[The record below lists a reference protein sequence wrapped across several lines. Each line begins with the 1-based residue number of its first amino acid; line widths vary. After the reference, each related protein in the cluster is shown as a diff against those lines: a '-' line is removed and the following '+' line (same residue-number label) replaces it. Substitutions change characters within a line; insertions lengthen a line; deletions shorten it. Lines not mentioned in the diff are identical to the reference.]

1 VIARIGR
8 SLGLNRAGLAH
19 GLRLAFAAWL
29 AFAIASLLHVGNAY
43 WAAMPIWVVA
53 QASRGLLLERAV
65 LRFLGTVLGAAVG
78 FGLLRL
84 TDDPRLLL
92 ALLGLW
98 VAANSAATQLL
109 RGVLAYGA
117 LMSGMTAAVVI
128 LPSVLAPGHSAAVAL
143 ARVEC
148 TLIGVVVVTLV
159 TGLWTPV
166 SPRQAFFRDVRR
178 LASDAVGF
186 VAAVLEGAPPEE
198 ADAGEQRIL
207 REMGEVQATAS
218 RVTAGSVE
226 GYRRLHHVDALVT
239 ASLAVMA
246 AGRALDQRLRREGG
260 LAGPLADDLASLAD
274 LLRRTE
280 PRDAGAQRAL
290 LSRIE
295 RHDARL
301 AHALD
306 RLIRAEAAFGM
317 EPGRADARSFG
328 SKASYLAPHHDARLA
343 AETGLATGAATFLAA
358 LLGYVSG
365 WPMGELAA
373 LGVCIFSM
381 VLGSLPMPRAVAPL
395 MLLGVGIGVVTA
407 LFYRLAIQPH
417 VTTIPA
423 LLLSIAPFILLGG
436 LARASRRTAGPA
448 LDANMCFLLASQ
460 AVLPPVTDRVVILN
474 EAAALMLAAGL
485 VCPVVMALPRR
496 VGRRAEAAM
505 EAIHRDLLRMARQR
519 APEDPARREA
529 SAARQILRLSLH
541 LGQMTG
547 LRMPPRFSL
556 LAVLNLGEAIARLQG
571 LLTRHDLDGATR
583 QVLSEV
589 PAMLRCMREDPAG
602 IAREIEHR
610 ARALDDRAAAEVL
623 RDAAAGLRAS
633 QALLTLSIDP
643 ASASTLP

>member
-1 VIARIGR
+1 VLARIGR
-8 SLGLNRAGLAH
+8 FLGLDRASLAH

-78 FGLLRL
+78 FGLLWL
-84 TDDPRLLL
+84 TDAPWLLL

-98 VAANSAATQLL
+98 VAGNSAATQLL
-109 RGVLAYGA
+109 RGMLAYGA
-117 LMSGMTAAVVI
+117 LMSGMTAAIVI
-128 LPSVLAPGHSAAVAL
+128 LPSVLAPEHSAAVAL

-159 TGLWTPV
+159 TGLWTPE

-178 LASDAVGF
+178 LAADAVGF
-186 VAAVLEGAPPEE
+186 VASVLEGAPPEE
-198 ADAGEQRIL
+198 ADADERRIL
-207 REMGEVQATAS
+207 REIGEVQATAS

-239 ASLAVMA
+239 AALATMA
-246 AGRALDQRLRREGG
+246 AGRALDQRLRRQGALPG
-260 LAGPLADDLASLAD
+260 TLANDLASLAAG
-274 LLRRTE
+274 LGAAE
-280 PRDAGAQRAL
+280 PQDAEAQRAL
-290 LSRIE
+290 LPRIE

-306 RLIRAEAAFGM
+306 RLIRAEAVLGR

-328 SKASYLAPHHDARLA
+328 RKASYLAPHHDVWLA
-343 AETGLATGAATFLAA
+343 AETGLVTGGATFLAA

-365 WPMGELAA
+365 WPTGELAA

-381 VLGSLPMPRAVAPL
+381 VLASLPAPQAVAPL
-395 MLLGVGIGVVTA
+395 MLQGVGIGVITA

-460 AVLPPVTDRVVILN
+460 AVLPPVTDRIVILN

-496 VGRRAEAAM
+496 IGRRAKAAM
-505 EAIHRDLLRMARQR
+505 EAIHQELLRMARQR

-547 LRMPPRFSL
+547 LRMPPRLSL
-556 LAVLNLGEAIARLQG
+556 LAVLNLGEAVARLQA
-571 LLTRHDLDGATR
+571 LLSRGELDSATR
-583 QVLSEV
+583 RELSEV
-589 PAMLRCMREDPAG
+589 PGILRRLREDPAG
-602 IAREIEHR
+602 IAKQLERRAHALNDRE
-610 ARALDDRAAAEVL
+610 AAEVL
-623 RDAAAGLRAS
+623 RDVAAGLRAS